1 MSVDRRRRIAVIPGD
16 GIGIEVIAEQKKVLR
31 FLDDHRSLGLEMV
44 DMDWGAERWLRE
56 KVGLPRGALADLAAH
71 YDAIT
76 FGALGDPR
84 IPDMAHGR
92 EILLGLRQ
100 GLDLYANMRP
110 VRCLHDDLSPLRGKG
125 EREIDFVCFRENT
138 EDLYV
143 SMGGTFKEGT
153 PDEVAQDISVNT
165 KKGVERILRYAFD
178 YARKT
183 GRKKVTMTDKHNA
196 VRFGGGLWKR
206 TFEDLKPHYPDIATE
221 HLFVDVAAMEFVR
234 HPERF
239 DVVVANN
246 LFGDI
251 LTDLGSALMGGLG
264 LAASANIHPG
274 RIGLFE
280 PVHGSA
286 PDIAGK
292 GIANPLAAFSTAAL
306 LLDFLDASAEARLI
320 DDAVSACLK
329 RGPRTPD
336 LGGQARTADV
346 TTFVLGELAR
356 LV

>member
-1 MSVDRRRRIAVIPGD
+1 MSLDRRRRIAVVPGD

-31 FLDDHRSLGLEMV
+31 LLDERRALGLELV
-44 DMDWGAERWLRE
+44 DKDWGAERWLRE
-56 KVGLPRGALADLAAH
+56 KVGLPRGALADLAAN

-92 EILLGLRQ
+92 EILLGMRQ

-110 VRCLHDDLSPLRGKG
+110 VLCLDDALSPLKGKG
-125 EREIDFVCFRENT
+125 EREINFVCFRENT

-143 SMGGTFKEGT
+143 SMGGVFKEGT
-153 PDEVAQDISVNT
+153 PDEVAQDVSVNT
-165 KKGVERILRYAFD
+165 RKGVERILRYAFE

-206 TFEDLKPHYPDIATE
+206 TFEALRSEYPDITAE

-286 PDIAGK
+286 PDIVGK

-306 LLDFLDASAEARLI
+306 MLDFLDAADEARLI
-320 DDAVSACLK
+320 DDAVRSCLQ

-336 LGGQARTADV
+336 LGGTAKTTDV
-346 TTFVLGELAR
+346 TAFVLEDLAR
-356 LV
+356 IA

>member
-1 MSVDRRRRIAVIPGD
+1 F
-16 GIGIEVIAEQKKVLR
+16 E
-31 FLDDHRSLGLEMV
+31 
-44 DMDWGAERWLRE
+44 
-56 KVGLPRGALADLAAH
+56 
-71 YDAIT
+71 
-76 FGALGDPR
+76 
-84 IPDMAHGR
+84 
-92 EILLGLRQ
+92 
-100 GLDLYANMRP
+100 YA
-110 VRCLHDDLSPLRGKG
+110 K
-125 EREIDFVCFRENT
+125 
-138 EDLYV
+138 
-143 SMGGTFKEGT
+143 
-153 PDEVAQDISVNT
+153 
-165 KKGVERILRYAFD
+165 
-178 YARKT
+178 KT

-206 TFEDLKPHYPDIATE
+206 TFEALKPQYPDIVAE

-292 GIANPLAAFSTAAL
+292 GVANPLAAFSTAAL
-306 LLDFLDASAEARLI
+306 MLDFLDASAEARLI
-320 DDAVSACLK
+320 DDAVRACLK

-336 LGGQARTADV
+336 LGGQGKTGDV
-346 TTFVLGELAR
+346 TEFVLDELAR
-356 LV
+356 TL

>member
-1 MSVDRRRRIAVIPGD
+1 M
-16 GIGIEVIAEQKKVLR
+16 
-31 FLDDHRSLGLEMV
+31 
-44 DMDWGAERWLRE
+44 
-56 KVGLPRGALADLAAH
+56 
-71 YDAIT
+71 
-76 FGALGDPR
+76 
-84 IPDMAHGR
+84 
-92 EILLGLRQ
+92 RQ

-110 VRCLHDDLSPLRGKG
+110 VFCLDDTLSPLKGKG
-125 EREIDFVCFRENT
+125 EKEINFVCFRENT
-138 EDLYV
+138 EDMYV
-143 SMGGTFKEGT
+143 SVGGVFKEGT
-153 PDEVAQDISVNT
+153 VDEVAQDVSVNT
-165 KKGVERILRYAFD
+165 RKGVERILRYAFD
-178 YARKT
+178 YATKT

-206 TFEDLKPHYPDIATE
+206 TFEAVKADYPAIAAE

-239 DVVVANN
+239 DVVVSNN

-292 GIANPLAAFSTAAL
+292 GVANPLAAFSTAAL
-306 LLDFLDASAEARLI
+306 MLDFLDAPEEARLV
-320 DDAVSACLK
+320 DNAVRACLK
-329 RGPRTPD
+329 AGPKTPD
-336 LGGQARTADV
+336 LGGSAKTADV
-346 TTFVLGELAR
+346 SAFVVDELAR
-356 LV
+356 RLA